1 MRCRPRRLTGNN
13 AGQREIAV
21 LRHEHVVGDNA
32 AAARSSQPHD
42 IPVVPDHDVACRH
55 QQFGGIDDRAALVGD
70 LGAQQQP
77 VRMLTARRERP
88 KPVEPVAAR
97 DRSRLAARRDDGAND
112 RIRVGAIAFRL
123 GLLRKRADEPAM
135 RMDHPHAP
143 RRRAAAAGDFG
154 NGVDVRVERHLE
166 PAAAPRLQHLEEAG
180 RAQFGDIGV
189 GQPAQ
194 LFRLGRTRPQRRH
207 EGSGARHQLGMIGHN
222 LFLPGILK

>member
-1 MRCRPRRLTGNN
+1 
-13 AGQREIAV
+13 
-21 LRHEHVVGDNA
+21 
-32 AAARSSQPHD
+32 
-42 IPVVPDHDVACRH
+42 
-55 QQFGGIDDRAALVGD
+55 
-70 LGAQQQP
+70 
-77 VRMLTARRERP
+77 
-88 KPVEPVAAR
+88 
-97 DRSRLAARRDDGAND
+97 
-112 RIRVGAIAFRL
+112 
-123 GLLRKRADEPAM
+123 M

-207 EGSGARHQLGMIGHN
+207 EGSGARHQLGMIGHH